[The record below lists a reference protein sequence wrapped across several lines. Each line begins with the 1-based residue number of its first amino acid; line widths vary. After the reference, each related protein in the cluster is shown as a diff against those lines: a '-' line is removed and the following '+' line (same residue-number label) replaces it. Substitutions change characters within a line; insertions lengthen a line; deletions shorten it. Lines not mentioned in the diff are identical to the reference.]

1 MRPARRRHFTRSGGG
16 TNPFQQSWLCCR
28 KITIFA
34 GEPGRT
40 SPAAAHNFAQVMTTV
55 TFRIPTH
62 RALRGGMMIGAEV
75 ISLAELMQ

>member
-1 MRPARRRHFTRSGGG
+1 MLPQNHDIRGWTR
-16 TNPFQQSWLCCR
+16 
-28 KITIFA
+28 A
-34 GEPGRT
+34 D
-40 SPAAAHNFAQVMTTV
+40 AHNFAQVMTTV